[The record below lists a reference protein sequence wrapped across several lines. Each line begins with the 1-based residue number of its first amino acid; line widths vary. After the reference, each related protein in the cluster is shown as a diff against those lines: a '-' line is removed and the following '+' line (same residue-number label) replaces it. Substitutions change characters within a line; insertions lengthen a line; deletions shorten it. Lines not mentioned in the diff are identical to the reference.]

1 MNVRIGI
8 ADAGRDVELEL
19 ENPSEIESQITEAFE
34 SDLKVMWVT
43 DVKARRV
50 GIPVE
55 RIAYVEIT
63 ESRSSVGF
71 G

>member
-19 ENPSEIESQITEAFE
+19 ENPSEIESQITEAFD